1 MLCRHL
7 FCMYSSKRPDK
18 CKRSWEK
25 DQKSWKKVLT
35 NGAGSGNIVE
45 HLRDGSSESESRTER
60 KVPSTLKIKQRKKQG
75 TLRFAS
81 EKTQQSN
88 SGKRKFLGKVKSRT
102 SSEID
107 CSRFGGYDTNFRE
120 FDPGS
125 GWTLAAC
132 LTHASRT
139 EFLRN
144 AASVKWLLNLVADGW
159 VTREQPAFQ
168 RGITFGNRC

>member
-1 MLCRHL
+1 
-7 FCMYSSKRPDK
+7 MYSSKHPDK

-45 HLRDGSSESESRTER
+45 HLRDGSNESESRTER

-88 SGKRKFLGKVKSRT
+88 SGKRKFLGKIRAEQALKLIV
-102 SSEID
+102 
-107 CSRFGGYDTNFRE
+107 
-120 FDPGS
+120 
-125 GWTLAAC
+125 
-132 LTHASRT
+132 
-139 EFLRN
+139 
-144 AASVKWLLNLVADGW
+144 AASADMIQILESLILAQDERW
-159 VTREQPAFQ
+159 RRA
-168 RGITFGNRC
+168 

>member
-1 MLCRHL
+1 MSRAGGQTVAINV
-7 FCMYSSKRPDK
+7 YIITPNVTERPDK

-45 HLRDGSSESESRTER
+45 HLRDGSSESESRTKR

-88 SGKRKFLGKVKSRT
+88 SGKRKFLGKIRAEQALKLIV
-102 SSEID
+102 
-107 CSRFGGYDTNFRE
+107 
-120 FDPGS
+120 
-125 GWTLAAC
+125 
-132 LTHASRT
+132 
-139 EFLRN
+139 
-144 AASVKWLLNLVADGW
+144 AASADMIQILESLILAQDERW
-159 VTREQPAFQ
+159 RRA
-168 RGITFGNRC
+168 